1 MILRSPRS
9 TRTDTLFPYT
19 TLFRSDLQPTL
30 AFERQAQGAP
40 THRRILFGRILVD
53 VHIGQRLV
61 APDVDGAEDHRAVAR
76 RVEHIAIE
84 ALLSLALRQGGR
96 AEELEFGAEQ
106 ADAARAGEERK
117 STRLTSSQ

>member
-19 TLFRSDLQPTL
+19 TLFRSDLQQTL

-40 THRRILFGRILVD
+40 THRRILFERIHVD
-53 VHIGQRLV
+53 VHIGQCLV

-76 RVEHIAIE
+76 RVEHSAIA
-84 ALLSLALRQGGR
+84 ALRS
-96 AEELEFGAEQ
+96 
-106 ADAARAGEERK
+106 EERREGK
-117 STRLTSSQ
+117 ECVSTCRSRWSRKH